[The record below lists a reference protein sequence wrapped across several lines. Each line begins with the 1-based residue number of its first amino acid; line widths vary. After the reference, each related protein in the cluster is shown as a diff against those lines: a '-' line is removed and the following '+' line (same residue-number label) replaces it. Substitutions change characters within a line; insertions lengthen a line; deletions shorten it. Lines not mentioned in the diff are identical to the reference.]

1 MIKFLIENRFKC
13 KGKLSKIY
21 EILQK
26 STFYSL
32 KTEVKEKWEK
42 ELKIDISIESWRESL
57 KGNTR
62 ITQSK
67 YWDEFSWKVQQRF
80 FITPDKC
87 SKTQTLGTSCW
98 RNCGEQRANYTH
110 IFFLCPGLEIFWKE
124 FGKAVKYIF
133 DLKSLTLENL
143 LGLNLNKITLKNQ
156 KLFNILRIAAIKQI
170 TRTWKQ
176 VKAPVLSK
184 WHITIENILNMEKL
198 TFRVRNRL
206 DKWYKIYPDKVV
218 QKMQSYFNNNH
229 TIFQIEEVEDTCRS

>member
-1 MIKFLIENRFKC
+1 MDKILEGWANKGLITFTQITNKQTVVAYENIASDFDLDKKHFFKYLQVRSYIKEHLVKETENELIKFLIENRFKC

-26 STFYSL
+26 STCV

-133 DLKSLTLENL
+133 DLKSLTL
-143 LGLNLNKITLKNQ
+143 
-156 KLFNILRIAAIKQI
+156 
-170 TRTWKQ
+170 
-176 VKAPVLSK
+176 
-184 WHITIENILNMEKL
+184 
-198 TFRVRNRL
+198 
-206 DKWYKIYPDKVV
+206 
-218 QKMQSYFNNNH
+218 
-229 TIFQIEEVEDTCRS
+229 